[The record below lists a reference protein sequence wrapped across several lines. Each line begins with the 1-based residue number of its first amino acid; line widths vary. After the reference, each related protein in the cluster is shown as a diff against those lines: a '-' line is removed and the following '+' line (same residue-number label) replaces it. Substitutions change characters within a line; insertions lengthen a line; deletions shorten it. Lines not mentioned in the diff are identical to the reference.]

1 MSSVEYNKLL
11 KARSPI
17 LNPPIAPLNPSTQP
31 PPSSIYHEDVLY
43 PNDRNLAV
51 DAMMR
56 RQGPQQQPPF
66 DPNYHANLSG
76 NSRILASVDEPQT
89 HQQLAT
95 KPLSTYNPPT
105 VNARPTVAEAKSTT
119 MGGSKKRKY
128 KRARKVRKS
137 RTRSRSRSR
146 GRMSRRY
153 K

>member
-31 PPSSIYHEDVLY
+31 PPSSISHEGVLY

-56 RQGPQQQPPF
+56 RQGPQQQPF
-66 DPNYHANLSG
+66 DPNYHANFSG
-76 NSRILASVDEPQT
+76 NSSILASVDDPK
-89 HQQLAT
+89 HPQQLAA
-95 KPLSTYNPPT
+95 KPLYNNPPT
-105 VNARPTVAEAKSTT
+105 VNARPTAAEAMRTT
-119 MGGSKKRKY
+119 RGGSKKRKY